1 MIFTEKQYL
10 NNLEYVEALF
20 TLGGLSE
27 CGKTSAGKNFEKM
40 GIRRGK
46 IIKIEREM
54 MEERGYDLS
63 DGMKDEH
70 FVKLYENQEE
80 AFKEFLFRLI
90 EHMKSEN
97 ITKASI
103 ESLYRAPLGAFLK
116 RELGDKCSNIYIE
129 APVESRAYRE
139 MLKVNE
145 KAKTEGTEL
154 VTLDEMIERVK
165 RKDIFKEKHNAS
177 DCYDIA
183 DYVVDNSSNVTYDEF
198 LKEIETIA
206 YDTINKTNNSHSKKD
221 SSKKMVLKK

>member
-10 NNLEYVEALF
+10 DNLDYVEALF

-27 CGKTSAGKNFEKM
+27 CGKTSAGKQFEKI

-54 MEERGYDLS
+54 MEERGYDLT

-80 AFKEFLFRLI
+80 AFREFLFRLV
-90 EHMKSEN
+90 EHMKAEN
-97 ITKASI
+97 IAKASI

-116 RELGDKCSNIYIE
+116 RELGDKCCNIYIE

-139 MLKVNE
+139 MLKVNA
-145 KAKTEGTEL
+145 KAKAEGTEPI
-154 VTLDEMIERVK
+154 TLEEMIDKVK
-165 RKDIFKEKHNAS
+165 RKDIFKEKHNATA
-177 DCYDIA
+177 CYDVA
-183 DYVVDNSSNVTYDEF
+183 DYVVDNSSEVTFEEF

-221 SSKKMVLKK
+221 PSKKMVLKK

>member
-10 NNLEYVEALF
+10 DNLEYVDALF

-27 CGKTSAGKNFEKM
+27 CGKTSAGKQFERI

-54 MEERGYDLS
+54 MEERGYDLT

-80 AFKEFLFRLI
+80 AFREFLFRLI
-90 EHMKSEN
+90 EHMKAEN
-97 ITKASI
+97 VTKASI

-139 MLKVNE
+139 MLKVNK
-145 KAKTEGTEL
+145 KAAEEGTAP
-154 VTLDEMIERVK
+154 VTLDEMIERVNK
-165 RKDIFKEKHNAS
+165 KDIFKSKHNAT

-183 DYVVDNSSNVTYDEF
+183 DYVVDNSSEVSYEEF
-198 LKEIETIA
+198 LHEIEMIA
-206 YDTINKTNNSHSKKD
+206 YDTINKTNYSKSKKD
-221 SSKKMVLKK
+221 PDSQKHR

>member
-1 MIFTEKQYL
+1 M
-10 NNLEYVEALF
+10 NNVTLFSLAGWSAARVNDISFSIASEVDSVSLSILTICVEL
-20 TLGGLSE
+20 
-27 CGKTSAGKNFEKM
+27 
-40 GIRRGK
+40 
-46 IIKIEREM
+46 
-54 MEERGYDLS
+54 
-63 DGMKDEH
+63 
-70 FVKLYENQEE
+70 
-80 AFKEFLFRLI
+80 
-90 EHMKSEN
+90 
-97 ITKASI
+97 

-145 KAKTEGTEL
+145 KAKAEGTEF

-183 DYVVDNSSNVTYDEF
+183 DYVVDNSSIVTYDEF

-221 SSKKMVLKK
+221 SSKKMVLKNE

>member
-10 NNLEYVEALF
+10 DNLEYVEALF

-27 CGKTSAGKNFEKM
+27 CGKTSAGKQFEKI

-54 MEERGYDLS
+54 MEERGYDLT

-80 AFKEFLFRLI
+80 AFREFLFRLI
-90 EHMKSEN
+90 EHMRAEN
-97 ITKASI
+97 VTKASI

-129 APVESRAYRE
+129 APVENRAYRE
-139 MLKVNE
+139 MLKVNK
-145 KAKTEGTEL
+145 KAAAEGTTP
-154 VTLDEMIERVK
+154 VTLEEMIERVNK
-165 RKDIFKEKHNAS
+165 KDIFKSKHNAT
-177 DCYDIA
+177 DCYDVA
-183 DYVVDNSSNVTYDEF
+183 DYIVDNSSEVSFEEF
-198 LKEIETIA
+198 LHEIEMIA
-206 YDTINKTNNSHSKKD
+206 SDTINKTNYSKSKKAPNKQ
-221 SSKKMVLKK
+221 KKL